1 MPTKRRSAV
10 GGRGRALR
18 ACLEVTEVGR
28 LALVVIDGG
37 AFAPRRVLELAKTVT
52 DAVTATSA
60 ARRLEG

>member
-1 MPTKRRSAV
+1 M
-10 GGRGRALR
+10 R

-28 LALVVIDGG
+28 LALAVIDGG
-37 AFAPRRVLELAKTVT
+37 VFAARRALELAKTVT